1 MRLPSVCGLSVP
13 PPSVLLLL
21 LLILPLP
28 CKCMRLSIHVVVSN
42 LVSLCHV
49 LCRDDVAKR
58 TVCSCQFCSVLKY
71 NENGWH
77 MASADQRG
85 PYVDLD

>member
-13 PPSVLLLL
+13 PPSVLPL

-28 CKCMRLSIHVVVSN
+28 CKCMRLSVHAVVSN
-42 LVSLCHV
+42 LVSLCRV

-58 TVCSCQFCSVLKY
+58 TVCS
-71 NENGWH
+71 
-77 MASADQRG
+77 R
-85 PYVDLD
+85 